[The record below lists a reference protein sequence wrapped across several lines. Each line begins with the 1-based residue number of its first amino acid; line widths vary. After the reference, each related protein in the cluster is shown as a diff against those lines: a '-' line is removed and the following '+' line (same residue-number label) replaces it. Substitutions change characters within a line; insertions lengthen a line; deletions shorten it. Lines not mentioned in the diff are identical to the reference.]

1 MRLAFIC
8 SKLPE
13 INFYQKIHLIT
24 KNIYDFNRI
33 MMISHKQQIS
43 LSKIE
48 EEYEGDFLKDDD
60 QMFKLKQII
69 NELDDLDR
77 SLLIMYA
84 DEGSMAKAGKK
95 FNVSAATIYS
105 NIKRIRNII
114 KEKL

>member
-1 MRLAFIC
+1 
-8 SKLPE
+8 
-13 INFYQKIHLIT
+13 
-24 KNIYDFNRI
+24 
-33 MMISHKQQIS
+33 MISHKQQIS

-48 EEYEGDFLKDDD
+48 EEYEGNILKDDD
-60 QMFKLKQII
+60 QMFKLKEII
-69 NELDDLDR
+69 ENLDDLDR
-77 SLLIMYA
+77 ALLIIYA

>member
-1 MRLAFIC
+1 
-8 SKLPE
+8 
-13 INFYQKIHLIT
+13 
-24 KNIYDFNRI
+24 

-48 EEYEGDFLKDDD
+48 EEYIGDFLKDDD
-60 QMFKLKQII
+60 RIFRLKEII

-77 SLLIMYA
+77 AILIVYA

-95 FNVSAATIYS
+95 FNVSAATIYT
-105 NIKRIRNII
+105 NIKRIRQII